1 MTPEIIRNEEDYVLA
16 LERIEEIFDAVPGS
30 GEFDELE
37 VLVALTEKY
46 EDEKYPIQN
55 PDPLTA
61 IKFRME
67 QQNLKNEDLIPFIG
81 SKSEVSE
88 ILSGKR
94 DLSLDMIRKLN
105 KELGI
110 PAEVLIQGKT
120 VSSNLRNSKAEDGS
134 FPCTKQNQS
143 GKREM

>member
-1 MTPEIIRNEEDYVLA
+1 MYLTKNSLRKGSPFFVYVTRREKEKMTPELIRNEEDYDLA

-30 GEFDELE
+30 KEFDELE
-37 VLVALTEKY
+37 ALVSLVERY
-46 EDEKYPIQN
+46 EDEKYPIPN

-67 QQNLKNEDLIPFIG
+67 QQNLKNKDLIPLIG

-94 DLSLDMIRKLN
+94 DLTLDMIRKLN

-110 PAEVLIQGKT
+110 PAEVL
-120 VSSNLRNSKAEDGS
+120 
-134 FPCTKQNQS
+134 NQTI
-143 GKREM
+143 

>member
-1 MTPEIIRNEEDYVLA
+1 MTPEIIRNEEDYDLA

-37 VLVALTEKY
+37 VLVSLVERY
-46 EDEKYPIQN
+46 EDEKYPIPN

-67 QQNLKNEDLIPFIG
+67 QQNLKNKDLIPFIG

-94 DLSLDMIRKLN
+94 DLTLDMIRKLN

-110 PAEVLIQGKT
+110 PAEVL
-120 VSSNLRNSKAEDGS
+120 
-134 FPCTKQNQS
+134 NQII
-143 GKREM
+143 

>member
-1 MTPEIIRNEEDYVLA
+1 MTPEIIRNEEDYDLA

-37 VLVALTEKY
+37 VLVSLVERY
-46 EDEKYPIQN
+46 EDEKYPIPN

-61 IKFRME
+61 IEFRME
-67 QQNLKNEDLIPFIG
+67 QQNLKNKDLIPFIG

-94 DLSLDMIRKLN
+94 DLTLDMIRKLN

-110 PAEVLIQGKT
+110 PAEVL
-120 VSSNLRNSKAEDGS
+120 
-134 FPCTKQNQS
+134 NQTI
-143 GKREM
+143 